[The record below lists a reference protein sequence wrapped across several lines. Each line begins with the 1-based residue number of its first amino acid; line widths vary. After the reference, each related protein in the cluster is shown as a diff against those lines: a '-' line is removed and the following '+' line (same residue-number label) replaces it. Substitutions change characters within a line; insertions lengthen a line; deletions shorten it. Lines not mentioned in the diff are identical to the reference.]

1 MKLMKLFILL
11 TVCALLVSVAG
22 CLGNDLGPNAA
33 TGSNTSA
40 SAATVKEM
48 QKTLSEVSTTI
59 QDHLTTMDQE
69 TSEASVALSTLPL
82 DGDGAGMI
90 LSGLVSSDASVVN
103 AVTENTIPVIINAE
117 PESSSFIIGKDLSEV
132 PGYASRISV
141 PGPDLS
147 ATFML
152 EQGVPG
158 AVISFPIYQENGT
171 LRGLV
176 ETAFVPDHLIGPIA
190 EKATAGTSYEIWVT
204 QTDGTQIYDANVEEV
219 YRNLFSDIA
228 YQEETVQAMAKQ
240 VTTEPE
246 GMTSYTY
253 WNEEMNKIV
262 TKFVVWNTVGLHET
276 DWRVALAK
284 PVE

>member
-1 MKLMKLFILL
+1 MKFMDYFILL
-11 TVCALLVSVAG
+11 TICCLLVSATG
-22 CLGNDLGPNAA
+22 CLGDGPGPNAA
-33 TGSNTSA
+33 TGSCTSA
-40 SAATVKEM
+40 PVATVKEM
-48 QKTLSEVSTTI
+48 QQMLSGVNTAIQGHLNIIDNKTR
-59 QDHLTTMDQE
+59 
-69 TSEASVALSTLPL
+69 EASAELSILPL
-82 DGDGAGMI
+82 DGDAAGTV

-103 AVTENTIPVIINAE
+103 AVTENTVPLIVNAE
-117 PESSSFIIGKDLSEV
+117 PESSSFIIGRNLSDA
-132 PGYASRISV
+132 PGYANRISD

-147 ATFML
+147 AVFML

-158 AVISFPIYQENGT
+158 AVISHPVYAENGD

-190 EKATAGTSYEIWVT
+190 EDATAGTSYEIWAT
-204 QTDGTQIYDANVEEV
+204 QTDGTQIYDANVNEI

-228 YQEETVQAMAKQ
+228 YQEGTVQLMAEQ
-240 VTTEPE
+240 VTSAPE

-262 TKFVVWNTVGLHET
+262 TKFVVWETVGLHGT
-276 DWRVALAK
+276 DWRVVLAI